1 MRAVSDADFYNAMKR
16 TLSSPIASRRLGK
29 ILAASTLVLS
39 LAATF
44 SVHSAIRILGPVEE
58 SPPPSAVTPLSQTT
72 QAPSTVNRR
81 QSVGPTRD
89 NDTLWSIATRYQPNN
104 AVTVYQTLGAIF
116 RLNPNAFEDQNIHG
130 LVPGSTLM
138 MPTLTEIRRE
148 STDDVAQRLQIDQA
162 RKDAQRGVSRQPL
175 SQQVSAPV
183 ATPRPAQKPVASE
196 EKAPKPAAEMMP
208 ADAEMAQSES
218 LPEAE
223 MKAKEA
229 AGSDTTPPKPDMGA
243 VQNQINQSDL
253 QMGKLVESNHILK
266 IRLAEVQNELVAL
279 KDQMSADE
287 ELTEE
292 IKSFLEAQRM
302 RQAQMEM
309 KEPSFME
316 SLMASPLML
325 ATVAIIPALLVIG
338 AAAFIIMRRRKD
350 DDDVPEPEGL
360 DGADPDMNVIMVP
373 DVEDDDELVL
383 EDDELEVTDDTD
395 ADDLFGD
402 DGIFD
407 SELDDINLS
416 DTLELSDEPSESGL
430 DIDNDT
436 DFGGETDLSSS
447 LDADLDSMLDD
458 DFQTGTDLGVA
469 ASTEGAIGLEDME
482 RALDEMASQPEETE
496 LSPDEALAAMW
507 EQSLSE
513 GSDSDVDDIDALLN
527 ATQTTDEPETSESET
542 VDVLSEELSPESETD
557 VLDDA
562 LNDLDDET
570 TNEALFDKVL
580 DDEPELDL
588 SQDID
593 LSDDD
598 LDDILNETATA
609 SAFDESEEPQSA
621 DLDSELSED
630 STALLDEF
638 LDDDIDL
645 ISDSSLEEAD
655 ETDLQLDNTD
665 ALLDELLDDELLDE
679 DGNPLTSQ
687 EGDDTD
693 ALSLDPMSDDEDDI
707 SDSDALLDE
716 LVGDD
721 DIDPLDESALL
732 DEAIDDDDMLSELI
746 GDGSDAE
753 DLDLAGTDV
762 LLDELVSEDDE
773 LENDELENDSVL
785 LGEDDLEDED
795 LLGDDLIS
803 IDDGEF
809 DLDKP
814 EEPAATDAELE
825 KALEPEPEPEPEQ
838 SQDIEHAEADSDI
851 TELEELVAEASD
863 ELNLEPPASESDLDL
878 LDDLLEQDDEPE
890 FAQEQAHEQEEVA
903 STNSE
908 SDPLD
913 GEEREIPE
921 ASQEDIDLLD
931 SLLGEEQE
939 EGADASSDDD
949 DMAALVDD
957 TPAAEAPESESTEL
971 ETEFSEPAE
980 DVATANDE
988 ADLDDALAA
997 IEPFEQ
1003 ASSESASEETESADV
1018 EAEELE
1024 TEDLEASEGDE
1035 TVTADAAPLDLSSL
1049 PEYDEEAA
1057 LADSDFDEAESDE
1070 PVEADLEEASFDLDN
1085 LPEYTEED
1093 AAVDFDV
1100 AHSAPSDALNKED
1113 IAALDVEDTDVE
1125 DTDVE
1130 NDVDAKLDSDTES
1143 ATERQETQEE
1153 APSLADEP
1161 ESSFTATENNTLAF
1175 PPVDPISLDD
1185 LGEFDEDDALGA
1197 ALDEQRELDEAVPE
1211 SDRSQFSQPSAPVS
1225 QASYRAAELNEIAE
1239 LDDDEHQVAGL
1250 NMEALLSEPLDD
1262 EPMALGDFETET
1274 PDTHEAMSA
1283 REASDLENAL
1293 EGDDEFDVHETL
1305 DASDEQ
1311 DIPEDESGIWDAEQT
1326 PEPELESED
1335 WSQQPEIL
1343 GDDIK
1348 SMDLDADL
1356 EGLLEEAESEL
1367 VEATSSD
1374 DGFISIDELMKD
1386 DGLPQEDPD
1395 SVKMDLNVGL
1405 EDFPDVL
1412 NDIQAVDVDSSGE
1425 AATNMDL
1432 AKAYLEM
1439 NDVDGAIQL
1448 LEQVMQGDD
1457 SNLKEEA
1464 RMMIEKL
1471 H

>member
-1 MRAVSDADFYNAMKR
+1 MRAVSDADLYNAMKR
-16 TLSSPIASRRLGK
+16 TLSLSNASRRLGK

-44 SVHSAIRILGPVEE
+44 SVHSAIRILGPIDE
-58 SPPPSAVTPLSQTT
+58 SPPPSAVTPLSQST

-89 NDTLWSIATRYQPNN
+89 NDTLWSIATRYQPSN
-104 AVTVYQTLGAIF
+104 AVTVYQTLGAVF

-130 LVPGSTLM
+130 LVPGSTLL

-162 RKDAQRGVSRQPL
+162 RKDAQRGVNRQPL
-175 SQQVSAPV
+175 SQQVAAPVAKPKPTSPPVVAAESAPV
-183 ATPRPAQKPVASE
+183 PATKT
-196 EKAPKPAAEMMP
+196 AEP
-208 ADAEMAQSES
+208 EMAETDTPSK
-218 LPEAE
+218 PE
-223 MKAKEA
+223 MKAQEGMGA
-229 AGSDTTPPKPDMGA
+229 DMIPPKPDMGM
-243 VQNQINQSDL
+243 VQNQIDQSDL

-279 KDQMSADE
+279 KDQMNADE

-309 KEPSFME
+309 KEPSFVE

-350 DDDVPEPEGL
+350 DDDVEEPEGL
-360 DGADPDMNVIMVP
+360 DSADPDMNVIMVP
-373 DVEDDDELVL
+373 DVDEDDDELVL

-402 DGIFD
+402 EGIFD

-447 LDADLDSMLDD
+447 MDSDLDSMLGD
-458 DFQTGTDLGVA
+458 DFDTGSEMGVE

-513 GSDSDVDDIDALLN
+513 GNDSDVDDIDALLN
-527 ATQTTDEPETSESET
+527 ATQTTDEPEASESE
-542 VDVLSEELSPESETD
+542 VIAPEPEAGDLNDT
-557 VLDDA
+557 LDD
-562 LNDLDDET
+562 LGDET

-580 DDEPELDL
+580 DDEPEVDL
-588 SQDID
+588 SQDIN

-598 LDDILNETATA
+598 LDDIFNQTATA
-609 SAFDESEEPQSA
+609 SATDENA
-621 DLDSELSED
+621 DIDGDLSED

-638 LDDDIDL
+638 LGDDIDL
-645 ISDSSLEEAD
+645 ISDSSLEETD
-655 ETDLQLDNTD
+655 ETDLQLDSTD
-665 ALLDELLDDELLDE
+665 ALLDELFDEELLDE
-679 DGNPLTSQ
+679 DGNLLAPQDS
-687 EGDDTD
+687 DDTES
-693 ALSLDPMSDDEDDI
+693 LSLDKALDNDDI
-707 SDSDALLDE
+707 SDSDILLDE
-716 LVGDD
+716 LVDD
-721 DIDPLDESALL
+721 EDVDPLDESALL

-746 GDGSDAE
+746 GEKTDDE
-753 DLDLAGTDV
+753 DLDLGDTDV

-773 LENDELENDSVL
+773 LDGDSALLGDDGEDDDL
-785 LGEDDLEDED
+785 LGEDLIAIDDDEFNLDDLENSVTDGVA
-795 LLGDDLIS
+795 LDDIQ
-803 IDDGEF
+803 EAQ
-809 DLDKP
+809 P
-814 EEPAATDAELE
+814 ERT
-825 KALEPEPEPEPEQ
+825 KEPE
-838 SQDIEHAEADSDI
+838 SVDTDSDI
-851 TELEELVAEASD
+851 TELEELVDEVSDAHDLEPVASD
-863 ELNLEPPASESDLDL
+863 SDLDL
-878 LDDLLEQDDEPE
+878 LDNLLAQDNET
-890 FAQEQAHEQEEVA
+890 EQEPAAEPTNDETVA
-903 STNSE
+903 
-908 SDPLD
+908 LD
-913 GEEREIPE
+913 AEERETPE
-921 ASQEDIDLLD
+921 ATQDDIDLLD
-931 SLLGEEQE
+931 SLLGEEHE
-939 EGADASSDDD
+939 ESADTSSSDDD
-949 DMAALVDD
+949 IAALVDE
-957 TPAAEAPESESTEL
+957 TPVTQTTEPEASEAETREAAEE
-971 ETEFSEPAE
+971 
-980 DVATANDE
+980 VASASDE
-988 ADLDDALAA
+988 ADLDNALAA
-997 IEPFEQ
+997 IEP
-1003 ASSESASEETESADV
+1003 ASMEATDSVETN
-1018 EAEELE
+1018 
-1024 TEDLEASEGDE
+1024 
-1035 TVTADAAPLDLSSL
+1035 TADDEPIDLSSL

-1057 LADSDFDEAESDE
+1057 LADSDFEEATPEE
-1070 PVEADLEEASFDLDN
+1070 PVKAEVNEESFDLDN

-1093 AAVDFDV
+1093 AAVDFDA
-1100 AHSAPSDALNKED
+1100 AHFDSQSTPSDDDNADVERPVEED
-1113 IAALDVEDTDVE
+1113 IEP
-1125 DTDVE
+1125 
-1130 NDVDAKLDSDTES
+1130 
-1143 ATERQETQEE
+1143 QELEE
-1153 APSLADEP
+1153 EVKPSSEETPAPFA
-1161 ESSFTATENNTLAF
+1161 ATENNTLAF
-1175 PPVDPISLDD
+1175 PPVEPISLDD
-1185 LGEFDEDDALGA
+1185 LGEFDEGDALGA

-1211 SDRSQFSQPSAPVS
+1211 SERSQFSQPSAPVS
-1225 QASYRAAELNEIAE
+1225 QAPYRAAELNEIAE

-1262 EPMALGDFETET
+1262 DHRGLGDFEMEAL
-1274 PDTHEAMSA
+1274 DTHEALSA
-1283 REASDLENAL
+1283 REASDIESAL
-1293 EGDDEFDVHETL
+1293 DSDDEFDAHDML

-1311 DIPEDESGIWDAEQT
+1311 DIPEDESGIWNAEQT

-1343 GDDIK
+1343 GNDIK

-1367 VEATSSD
+1367 IEATSSS

-1386 DGLPQEDPD
+1386 DGLPQDDPD
-1395 SVKMDLNVGL
+1395 AAKMDLNVGL

-1412 NDIQAVDVDSSGE
+1412 NDIQPVDVDSSGE

-1464 RMMIEKL
+1464 RMMIENL